1 MKKLIQL
8 LLIIPLLSF
17 GQKNNDAEA
26 LKLCLALQSNNFTS
40 DIESENAIDKIM
52 SVIGTSQKPIL
63 QACNN
68 INNAVA
74 AVYKGQ
80 RYILYDRKFIKSLTT
95 GSNKYWS
102 NMFIL
107 AHEIGHHI
115 NGHSLD
121 ILLYV
126 NNVIDPKSLNEK
138 RNQEL
143 EADEFA
149 GFVLAKLGAT
159 LNETSKV
166 LLNIPQITN
175 ERSSTHPSRDKRIM
189 SVETGFK
196 KGKLNDDTIS
206 NKKVSPGKSKFQ
218 RSSKS
223 KFNRK
228 D

>member
-1 MKKLIQL
+1 
-8 LLIIPLLSF
+8 LSF
-17 GQKNNDAEA
+17 GQKSVDTNA
-26 LKLCLALQSNNFTS
+26 LKLCVALQQTNFTT
-40 DIESENAIDKIM
+40 DAEADDAVNKILT
-52 SVIGTSQKPIL
+52 VIGASQKPIL

-68 INNAVA
+68 INNAIA

-80 RYILYDRKFIKSLTT
+80 RYILYDRKFINSLTL

-107 AHEIGHHI
+107 AHEIGHHV

-159 LNETSKV
+159 LKETSKV
-166 LLNIPQITN
+166 LSNLPQITN
-175 ERSSTHPSRDKRIM
+175 ERSSTHPSRDKRIKA
-189 SVETGFK
+189 VEIGFE
-196 KGKLNDDTIS
+196 KGKLNNDTIS
-206 NKKVSPGKSKFQ
+206 NKKVSPVKSKFQ
-218 RSSKS
+218 SSSKS

>member
-1 MKKLIQL
+1 MKKLITL

-17 GQKNNDAEA
+17 GQKSVDTNA
-26 LKLCLALQSNNFTS
+26 LKLCVALQQTNFTT
-40 DIESENAIDKIM
+40 DDEADDAVNKILT
-52 SVIGTSQKPIL
+52 VIGASQKPVL

-68 INNAVA
+68 INNAIA

-80 RYILYDRKFIKSLTT
+80 RYILYDRKFINSLTL

-107 AHEIGHHI
+107 AHEIGHHV

-159 LNETSKV
+159 LKETSKV
-166 LLNIPQITN
+166 LLNLPQITN
-175 ERSSTHPSRDKRIM
+175 ERSSTHPSRDKRIKA
-189 SVETGFK
+189 VEIGFE
-196 KGKLNDDTIS
+196 KGKLNNDTIS
-206 NKKVSPGKSKFQ
+206 NKKASPVKSKFQ
-218 RSSKS
+218 SSSKS